1 MADYLGALTLLP
13 ARRPCFSQMLG
24 PSRLLPVDR
33 VRNVDGP
40 FLLGGNT
47 SSLLLCRHLD
57 WAFTVCCQAALAS
70 RSQLRFSLRLG
81 VCLFSLSADRPLPKR
96 LWYLSLPSPSLH
108 PHLSIPITPSP
119 SLSRPHSIT
128 PSSTLHRTIR
138 PSFLLPIIH
147 VRYVYGCARGGG
159 RRGGE
164 VSCLLLEGLCLLG
177 H

>member
-96 LWYLSLPSPSLH
+96 LRCLSLGDNTSTFLFCSCSDRHPPSNTTGCSSSRLLDPFRAVSFLSFLSAPYSNSF
-108 PHLSIPITPSP
+108 PHL
-119 SLSRPHSIT
+119 L
-128 PSSTLHRTIR
+128 
-138 PSFLLPIIH
+138 
-147 VRYVYGCARGGG
+147 
-159 RRGGE
+159 
-164 VSCLLLEGLCLLG
+164 
-177 H
+177 